1 MTARRILG
9 GTDATT
15 SWWWLVIFVLL
26 SGISGCLQQSE
37 TLPEPIEVTP
47 PPAPVVQVPFAERWT
62 DIWSNQDGLDAVLG
76 RVRGKQLTRAIK
88 AGIRHNQQAEA
99 AIANLRQAISRTR
112 QARSQMRALLK
123 YSETGGIALEVSWE
137 SELWKTIDEQLVNP
151 EMDKGL
157 TEVDLLA
164 ARQSM
169 ASQVIKGWFY
179 LLAIHQHRI
188 RAEEKLQIYKQ
199 IRSRADTGFTLGR
212 VEQQEVSQ
220 ARHQEQTARGHLDQI
235 KTAEKAAGQALS
247 VLTGLNIEN
256 LKQTAGKSR
265 VLQLS
270 NGMPLEQ
277 LTWRPDVLAAEHR
290 LAEVFADPVTGSLI
304 QIPDI
309 SVTGRYG
316 NPGKEFGKLLRKKSG
331 LLDAGYPLLTD
342 ATADTEPRQKALA
355 EYDAVLWQAMKEF
368 KNVLKRGRSLQ
379 NQYADRKSKRKKT
392 TTELKAV
399 RARYNASRAD
409 LSDVLAQQLLVL
421 DADAVLG
428 YVLNRMY
435 GQRLNSYLASAA
447 ILPVFPEP
455 EAGGE

>member
-1 MTARRILG
+1 
-9 GTDATT
+9 
-15 SWWWLVIFVLL
+15 
-26 SGISGCLQQSE
+26 
-37 TLPEPIEVTP
+37 
-47 PPAPVVQVPFAERWT
+47 
-62 DIWSNQDGLDAVLG
+62 
-76 RVRGKQLTRAIK
+76 
-88 AGIRHNQQAEA
+88 
-99 AIANLRQAISRTR
+99 
-112 QARSQMRALLK
+112 
-123 YSETGGIALEVSWE
+123 
-137 SELWKTIDEQLVNP
+137 
-151 EMDKGL
+151 
-157 TEVDLLA
+157 
-164 ARQSM
+164 
-169 ASQVIKGWFY
+169 
-179 LLAIHQHRI
+179 
-188 RAEEKLQIYKQ
+188 
-199 IRSRADTGFTLGR
+199 
-212 VEQQEVSQ
+212 
-220 ARHQEQTARGHLDQI
+220 
-235 KTAEKAAGQALS
+235 
-247 VLTGLNIEN
+247 
-256 LKQTAGKSR
+256 
-265 VLQLS
+265 
-270 NGMPLEQ
+270 
-277 LTWRPDVLAAEHR
+277 
-290 LAEVFADPVTGSLI
+290 VTGSLI